1 MGRIKVEILP
11 KFEILDRQGKAV
23 IAALARV
30 DVTAFKSVRQGKTFY
45 LETEGP
51 VTEADLEVA
60 REVATSVLSNANI
73 EDVVSV
79 EALEDER

>member
-1 MGRIKVEILP
+1 MGHIKVEVLP

-23 IAALARV
+23 IAALNRV

-45 LETEGP
+45 LETEGD
-51 VTEADLEVA
+51 VTETDLEAA
-60 REVATSVLSNANI
+60 REVAASVLSNPNI

-79 EALEDER
+79 EALED

>member
-11 KFEILDRQGKAV
+11 KFEILERQGKAV
-23 IAALARV
+23 ITALARV

-60 REVATSVLSNANI
+60 REVATSVLSNPNI

>member
-1 MGRIKVEILP
+1 MGRIKVEVLP

-23 IAALARV
+23 IAALNRV

-45 LETEGP
+45 LETAGE
-51 VTEADLEVA
+51 VTEADLEAA
-60 REVATSVLSNANI
+60 REVAATVLSNPNI

-79 EALEDER
+79 EVLEDER